1 VKYIEKM
8 KLILKLMLRTIK
20 TIKTIRYNNEKNNL
34 HRFTYTQKDDI
45 KMNDNINV
53 DSTIGKTKN
62 DCIHEIIHY
71 DTMHLY
77 IFKIATLLCAFIC
90 HGLFPNVSR

>member
-1 VKYIEKM
+1 MY
-8 KLILKLMLRTIK
+8 
-20 TIKTIRYNNEKNNL
+20 NNL

-77 IFKIATLLCAFIC
+77 INLTLNIASMSPKLIC
-90 HGLFPNVSR
+90 KQK